1 MNLQRN
7 EDLSDIPNLDIRRS
21 AFPRNQKH
29 LTSMTAGGLYP
40 LYVDSD
46 IMPGDTVSTKI
57 GGVIRQLTPL
67 VPVMDNAFIDYY
79 AFFVPHRLVWDHW
92 KQMWGETDKPWKQDV
107 EYRVPQIIPPDIGWN
122 SGSIACYMG
131 LPMYKKHKP
140 VSALPF
146 RAYCK
151 IWNDWFRSTITDNA
165 LYYPTGDADVQGQSF
180 TDGSQAGWLNETGNE
195 LNTYLGG
202 FRPTLVN
209 KPFDYFTGA
218 NIEPQRG
225 PEVTIPIGTYAP
237 VIAREENGLPVNI
250 DTTLLKAPNILQ
262 LNGNPLPGTE
272 ISHDLEAYASPAIGA
287 SKMTYS
293 EGTISGSTQY
303 AALGN
308 LWASIAD
315 TQTQTINALRQAFS
329 IQKYYE
335 VLGISGNRY
344 ISIIEG
350 LFGVKSSDARMQRAE
365 FLGGCRVPLNQ
376 TQVVQTSASDQAGT
390 ETPQGNVA
398 AFGYTP
404 HSDYLFSKSFE
415 EHGTLMICACIRTKH
430 SYQQGYEKMWNR
442 KNKFDFYNPLF
453 ANLGY
458 QPIYNF
464 EIYADG
470 TNKDLEVFGY
480 NEAWEDMRTRIDH
493 ISGMMNSVY
502 PQALDQ
508 WHYADYYQEL
518 PKLDSEW
525 LKETRVNIDRTIAVS
540 GKVDQYECDFYFEN
554 EYIRPMPVFSR
565 PGLIDHP

>member
-7 EDLSDIPNLDIRRS
+7 EDLSDMPKLDIRRS

-131 LPMYKKHKP
+131 LPMYQKHKP

-151 IWNDWFRSTITDNA
+151 IWNDWFRSTVTDNA

-180 TDGSQAGWLNETGNE
+180 ADGSQAGWLNETGNE

-237 VIAREENGLPVNI
+237 VIARYENGSPVNI
-250 DTTLLKAPNILQ
+250 DTSLLKAPNILQ
-262 LNGNPLPGTE
+262 QNGNPLPGTE
-272 ISHDLEAYASPAIGA
+272 VSHNLEAYSSPAIGA
-287 SKMTYS
+287 SPMTYQTS
-293 EGTISGSTQY
+293 VTGDTTQY

-470 TNKDLEVFGY
+470 TDKDLEVFGY

-508 WHYADYYQEL
+508 WHYADYYYTL

-525 LKETRVNIDRTIAVS
+525 LKETRVNIDRTIAVA

>member
-1 MNLQRN
+1 
-7 EDLSDIPNLDIRRS
+7 
-21 AFPRNQKH
+21 
-29 LTSMTAGGLYP
+29 
-40 LYVDSD
+40 
-46 IMPGDTVSTKI
+46 
-57 GGVIRQLTPL
+57 
-67 VPVMDNAFIDYY
+67 MDNAFIDYY
-79 AFFVPHRLVWDHW
+79 AFFVPHRVVWDHW

-122 SGSIACYMG
+122 AGSIACYMG

-151 IWNDWFRSTITDNA
+151 IWNDWFRSTVTDNA

-180 TDGSQAGWLNETGNE
+180 ADGSQAGWLNETGNE

-237 VIAREENGLPVNI
+237 VYGRNDADLNPINI
-250 DTTLLKAPNILQ
+250 SDPTNAFKRW
-262 LNGNPLPGTE
+262 
-272 ISHDLEAYASPAIGA
+272 SYDV
-287 SKMTYS
+287 
-293 EGTISGSTQY
+293 EGTQLTANQ
-303 AALGN
+303 AHN
-308 LWASIAD
+308 LAVY
-315 TQTQTINALRQAFS
+315 TQTNPPGRNKSKLVIGTGQDAETVVDVYPTNIWADLGSVQANTINALRQAFS

-458 QPIYNF
+458 QPVYNF

-470 TNKDLEVFGY
+470 TDEDMKVFGY

-508 WHYADYYQEL
+508 WHYADYYQTL
-518 PKLDSEW
+518 PKLDSDW
-525 LKETRVNIDRTIAVS
+525 LKETRVNIDRTIAVA

-554 EYIRPMPVFSR
+554 EYIRPIPVFSR